1 MIYKGMV
8 KFEINKEGEEIE
20 NDDDMEKKEEMMMV
34 KRVKEL
40 MKMMEYWGS

>member
-8 KFEINKEGEEIE
+8 KFEMNKEGEEIE